1 MSLNPRIT
9 DWPRQVVWIVG
20 ASSGIGRATA
30 HALHAR
36 GATLYVSGRQQS
48 ALDQF
53 AREHPGASALP
64 VDVTDPVALRQ
75 AARLIVAQTGR
86 IDLVMACQGHYTPLR
101 ATDFN
106 LGEMLQHNQV
116 NYIGSLNLLDAVM
129 PFLLAA
135 RAGHISLVGS
145 VAGYRG
151 LPKALA
157 YGPTKAALINLADV
171 LYLDLKPRGLGVS
184 IINPGFV
191 ATALTANNG
200 FQMPALLSPEQA
212 AMHIIAGWEKGRFEV
227 HFPLRF
233 TAWLKALQMV
243 WHGLYFALMR
253 RTTGL

>member
-1 MSLNPRIT
+1 MPLNPRIT
-9 DWPRQVVWIVG
+9 DWSRQVVWIVG

-36 GATLYVSGRQQS
+36 GASVVVSARNQA

-53 AREHPGASALP
+53 VREHPGASAVRL
-64 VDVTDPVALRQ
+64 DVTDATAVRQ
-75 AARLIVAQTGR
+75 GARQVLAQAGR
-86 IDLVMACQGHYTPLR
+86 IDLVMACQGHYEPLR
-101 ATDFN
+101 ASEFN
-106 LGEMLQHNQV
+106 LGAMLQHLQV
-116 NYIGSLNLLDAVM
+116 NYVGTLNLLDAVI
-129 PFLLAA
+129 PYLLAA
-135 RAGHISLVGS
+135 KAGHISLVGS

-157 YGPTKAALINLADV
+157 YGPTKAALINLADG
-171 LYLDLKPRGLGVS
+171 LYLDLKSRGLGVS

-200 FQMPALLSPEQA
+200 FAMPALLSPEQA
-212 AMHIIAGWEKGRFEV
+212 AEHIVAGWEKGRFEM

-233 TAWLKALQMV
+233 TAWLKVMQVL